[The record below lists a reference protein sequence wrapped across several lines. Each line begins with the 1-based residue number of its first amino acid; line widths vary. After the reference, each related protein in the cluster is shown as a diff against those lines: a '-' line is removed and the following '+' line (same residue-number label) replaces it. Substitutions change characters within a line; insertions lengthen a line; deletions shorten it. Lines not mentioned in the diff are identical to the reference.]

1 MQPQDKKRFK
11 KLSALSP
18 IDAVRAWLNG
28 DFGIGDEP
36 ALISAIR
43 KDSRIKISDD
53 EIEDVVIG
61 AIDEELD
68 AEVCLKQL
76 LLTTPGL

>member
-1 MQPQDKKRFK
+1 MFMQPQDKGRFE

-18 IDAVRAWLNG
+18 IDAVRAWLEG

-43 KDSRIKISDD
+43 KDSRIKISD
-53 EIEDVVIG
+53 G
-61 AIDEELD
+61 AIEEALMDAMHQDLD
-68 AEVCLKQL
+68 AETCFKR
-76 LLTTPGL
+76 LTGS

>member
-1 MQPQDKKRFK
+1 MEPKDPKRFE

-18 IDAVRAWLNG
+18 IDAVRAWLDG

-53 EIEDVVIG
+53 AIEDAVID
-61 AIDEELD
+61 AMDEELD
-68 AEVCLKQL
+68 AETCMEHLAAS
-76 LLTTPGL
+76 P

>member
-1 MQPQDKKRFK
+1 MFMQPQDKGRFER
-11 KLSALSP
+11 LSALSP
-18 IDAVRAWLNG
+18 IEAVRAWLEG

-53 EIEDVVIG
+53 AIED
-61 AIDEELD
+61 AIMEAMDEELE
-68 AEVCLKQL
+68 AEACFQR
-76 LLTTPGL
+76 LTGS

>member
-1 MQPQDKKRFK
+1 MQPQDTKRFE

-18 IDAVRAWLNG
+18 IDAVRAWLDG

-43 KDSRIKISDD
+43 KDSRIKISD
-53 EIEDVVIG
+53 EAIEDAVID
-61 AIDEELD
+61 AMDEELD
-68 AEVCLKQL
+68 AEACLERL
-76 LLTTPGL
+76 AVSR